1 MAQKKKVKQKKQ
13 TFVTD
18 LYIEL
23 IGIGLILLSILTL
36 GQLGIIGT
44 FLKRIFLFVF
54 GEFFWV
60 VALAMI
66 INGGKM
72 IFSRKVPTFFTTR
85 QIVTI

>member
-54 GEFFWV
+54 GEFLVEKFRRFLRRV
-60 VALAMI
+60 KL
-66 INGGKM
+66 
-72 IFSRKVPTFFTTR
+72 
-85 QIVTI
+85 VTI

>member
-36 GQLGIIGT
+36 GQLGIIELLKN
-44 FLKRIFLFVF
+44 FLIC
-54 GEFFWV
+54 FW
-60 VALAMI
+60 
-66 INGGKM
+66 
-72 IFSRKVPTFFTTR
+72 
-85 QIVTI
+85 